1 MNSPTLDSTLMAK
14 VIFTNKLASK
24 AQIQEAMALVDGASD
39 IGTILVRQG
48 VLAPAVQAKLTEYV
62 LRLQQD
68 PKYHSG
74 QGGPAPAPA
83 SAPGQTS
90 APASAQA
97 PAQAPVQPQAPS
109 IAPPPAKADV
119 TRRWD
124 LYDDDDDL
132 EEEEQASEPSVPAGS
147 LVYTAL
153 SELQVTVEIPAA
165 AGLEQNSLTFGQAPQ
180 AAVAAIDG
188 VQDATIVG
196 GEELKEWR
204 KEVLSAEAPLPW
216 VPRMKEVDDLLLRMF
231 KLGELPLE
239 EAHRRAFDNTRFLFI

>member
-24 AQIQEAMALVDGASD
+24 EQIQEAMAQVDSSSD
-39 IGTILVRQG
+39 IGMVLVRQG
-48 VLAPAVQAKLTEYV
+48 VLAAAVHAKLAEYV

-68 PKYHSG
+68 PKYQAAPRAVAAPSTG
-74 QGGPAPAPA
+74 ATAPRATSPAAQAPAPA
-83 SAPGQTS
+83 KP
-90 APASAQA
+90 
-97 PAQAPVQPQAPS
+97 
-109 IAPPPAKADV
+109 DV

-124 LYDDDDDL
+124 LYDDDDEL
-132 EEEEQASEPSVPAGS
+132 EEVELPAEPSVPAGT
-147 LVYTAL
+147 LVFTAL
-153 SELQVTVEIPAA
+153 SELTAAVEVPPV
-165 AGLEQNSLTFGQAPQ
+165 AGLEQNSLTFGQASQ
-180 AAVAAIDG
+180 AQVAHVAG
-188 VQDATIVG
+188 VEDVNIAG

-204 KEVLSAEAPLPW
+204 EEVLSLEAPLPW